1 MIRKLQKSPHSTVE
15 RPWDVCLVDRKKNSM
30 KLHDVCTC
38 VLTRDGYYERI
49 YNSLSGPFRKWDP
62 NRYIVMDSSV
72 RRNADSYGN
81 GRKCIT
87 PQELEN
93 LVKGNMYHLGSFT

>member
-1 MIRKLQKSPHSTVE
+1 MIRKIQKSPHSTVE

-30 KLHDVCTC
+30 KLHDVCACT
-38 VLTRDGYYERI
+38 VIAGYYKRI

-62 NRYIVMDSSV
+62 NRYVVMDGSV
-72 RRNADSYGN
+72 RHSADSYGN

-87 PQELEN
+87 PKELEK
-93 LVKGNMYHLGSFT
+93 LVKGNTYHLGSFT